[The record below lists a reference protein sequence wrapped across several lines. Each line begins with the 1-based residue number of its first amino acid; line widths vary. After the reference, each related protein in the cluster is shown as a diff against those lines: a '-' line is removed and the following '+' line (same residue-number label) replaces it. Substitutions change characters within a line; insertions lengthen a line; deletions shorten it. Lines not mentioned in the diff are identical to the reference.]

1 MEKAAKSKNLETWL
15 KNEKND
21 LEFKKW
27 KKNREWKKNENQNE
41 KKWKNDCFERRQ
53 SVALRFS

>member
-27 KKNREWKKNENQNE
+27 KKKSGMKKNENQNE